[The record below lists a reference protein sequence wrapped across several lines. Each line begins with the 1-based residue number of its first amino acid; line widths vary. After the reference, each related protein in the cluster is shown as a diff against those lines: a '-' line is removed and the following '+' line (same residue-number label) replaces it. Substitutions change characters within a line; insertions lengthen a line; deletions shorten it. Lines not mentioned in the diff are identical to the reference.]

1 MAPLR
6 VTNSN
11 FIARK
16 NEFLEKCFYIM
27 PENSSAMKKIHKF
40 EEGRLYSTLS
50 NNNWYEPIQREG
62 KHIVFRVRTAGTGN
76 TWNQEADVTYV
87 ADAYGAYETVR
98 FADGI
103 VVKANVSTTGGK

>member
-1 MAPLR
+1 M
-6 VTNSN
+6 
-11 FIARK
+11 
-16 NEFLEKCFYIM
+16 EKCFYIM
-27 PENSSAMKKIHKF
+27 TENSSAMKKIHKF

-103 VVKANVSTTGGK
+103 VVKANVSTTGGKKLSDK